1 MKKNLLA
8 SALVCTII
16 LTSLQGSV
24 IQAETTGQAASSQAV
39 TEIVQPTEE
48 KEGAAPTEE
57 TVETTGSSSTVNEE
71 VSQAVEISLEDY
83 QETVAAFQKI
93 DIGAVRAAFTEGNQ
107 EHLLYFGRGTCYY
120 CRQFSPEL
128 KNLHQ
133 LTGGK
138 IEYYDTAGD
147 DFDDTA
153 KEFLFKEVGIPGT
166 PTILYIKN
174 GQVLAGW
181 VGGGISAQELYDYF
195 YLGKTPPQLVAGE
208 EEQAPSAADEQA
220 PVETAP
226 PTTQEVPQGEQ
237 ASQDRQE
244 APKEQGSPQEV
255 ETAPKGT
262 QPSQE
267 SQEASKNEAANQN
280 KQVEVLEGETDASLL
295 ELTEQTSSRVSAVR
309 QVKPVLPTSPTQS
322 AGTKILP
329 KTGEASSEIG
339 WPMGLLTLMLALV
352 IQGLAIDHKEAE

>member
-8 SALVCTII
+8 SSLVCTIV

-24 IQAETTGQAASSQAV
+24 IQAETTGQADSSPVV
-39 TEIVQPTEE
+39 TEVVQPTEE
-48 KEGAAPTEE
+48 KEGTAPTSETEE
-57 TVETTGSSSTVNEE
+57 TAETTGSSSTVNEE

-83 QETVAAFQKI
+83 LETVAAFQKI
-93 DIGAVRAAFTEGNQ
+93 DIGAVRAAFTEDNQ

-133 LTGGK
+133 LTGEK
-138 IEYYDTAGD
+138 IEYYDTAGE

-208 EEQAPSAADEQA
+208 EQAPSATDEQA
-220 PVETAP
+220 PVETAL

-255 ETAPKGT
+255 ETAPKDT

-267 SQEASKNEAANQN
+267 SQEASKNEA
-280 KQVEVLEGETDASLL
+280 DASLL
-295 ELTEQTSSRVSAVR
+295 ELTEPNPSRVSAVR
-309 QVKPVLPTSPTQS
+309 QVKPVLPTSPAQS

-352 IQGLAIDHKEAE
+352 IQGLAIIHKEAE

>member
-8 SALVCTII
+8 NALVCTII

-24 IQAETTGQAASSQAV
+24 IQADTTGQAASSPVV

-48 KEGAAPTEE
+48 KEGTASTSETEE
-57 TVETTGSSSTVNEE
+57 TTEATGSSSTVNEE

-83 QETVAAFQKI
+83 LETVAAFQKI
-93 DIGAVRAAFTEGNQ
+93 DIGAVRAAFTEDNQ

-128 KNLHQ
+128 KSLHQ
-133 LTGGK
+133 LTSGK

-147 DFDDTA
+147 DFDDAA

-208 EEQAPSAADEQA
+208 EEQDPG
-220 PVETAP
+220 
-226 PTTQEVPQGEQ
+226 TTE
-237 ASQDRQE
+237 
-244 APKEQGSPQEV
+244 EQGSPQEV
-255 ETAPKGT
+255 ETAPKDT

-267 SQEASKNEAANQN
+267 SQEASKNEAANQT
-280 KQVEVLEGETDASLL
+280 KQAGVLEGETDASLL
-295 ELTEQTSSRVSAVR
+295 ELTEQPSSGVSAVR

-322 AGTKILP
+322 AGAKILP

-339 WPMGLLTLMLALV
+339 WPMGSLALVLALV
-352 IQGLAIDHKEAE
+352 IQGLAIVHKEAE

>member
-24 IQAETTGQAASSQAV
+24 IQAETTGQAASSPVV
-39 TEIVQPTEE
+39 TEVVQPKEE
-48 KEGAAPTEE
+48 KEGVVPTEE
-57 TVETTGSSSTVNEE
+57 TAEATGSSSTVNEE
-71 VSQAVEISLEDY
+71 ASQAVEISLEDY

-93 DIGAVRAAFTEGNQ
+93 DIRAVRAAFTEDNQ

-147 DFDDTA
+147 DFDDSA

-208 EEQAPSAADEQA
+208 EEQAPSTAEEQV
-220 PVETAP
+220 PLETTP
-226 PTTQEVPQGEQ
+226 QEVPQGEQ
-237 ASQDRQE
+237 AFQDRQE
-244 APKEQGSPQEV
+244 IPKEEGSLQEV
-255 ETAPKGT
+255 EMAPKDIK
-262 QPSQE
+262 PSQK
-267 SQEASKNEAANQN
+267 SQEASKNE
-280 KQVEVLEGETDASLL
+280 VDASLL
-295 ELTEQTSSRVSAVR
+295 ELTEANPSRVSAVR
-309 QVKPVLPTSPTQS
+309 QVKPVLPTSPAQS

-352 IQGLAIDHKEAE
+352 IQGLAIIHKEAE

>member
-24 IQAETTGQAASSQAV
+24 IQAETTGQAASSPVV
-39 TEIVQPTEE
+39 TEVVQPKEE
-48 KEGAAPTEE
+48 KEGVVPTEE
-57 TVETTGSSSTVNEE
+57 TAEATGSSSTVNEE
-71 VSQAVEISLEDY
+71 ASQAVEISLEDY

-93 DIGAVRAAFTEGNQ
+93 DIRAVRAAFTEDNQ

-147 DFDDTA
+147 DFDDSA

-208 EEQAPSAADEQA
+208 EEQAPSTAEEQV
-220 PVETAP
+220 PLETTP
-226 PTTQEVPQGEQ
+226 QEVPQGEQ
-237 ASQDRQE
+237 AFQDRQE
-244 APKEQGSPQEV
+244 IPKEEGSLQEV
-255 ETAPKGT
+255 EMAPKDIK
-262 QPSQE
+262 PSQK
-267 SQEASKNEAANQN
+267 SQEASKNEA
-280 KQVEVLEGETDASLL
+280 DASLL
-295 ELTEQTSSRVSAVR
+295 ELTEPNPSRVSAVR
-309 QVKPVLPTSPTQS
+309 QVKPVLPTSPAQS

-352 IQGLAIDHKEAE
+352 IQGLAIIHKEAE

>member
-8 SALVCTII
+8 SALVCTIL
-16 LTSLQGSV
+16 LTSLQVSV
-24 IQAETTGQAASSQAV
+24 AQAETTGQADSSPV
-39 TEIVQPTEE
+39 VIEVVQPTEE

-57 TVETTGSSSTVNEE
+57 IAEVTGSSSTVHEE

-83 QETVAAFQKI
+83 LETVAAFQKI
-93 DIGAVRAAFTEGNQ
+93 DIGAVRAAFTEDNQ
-107 EHLLYFGRGTCYY
+107 EHLLYFGRRTCYY

-128 KNLHQ
+128 KKLHQ
-133 LTGGK
+133 LTGGI
-138 IEYYDTAGD
+138 IEYYDTEGD

-208 EEQAPSAADEQA
+208 EEQAPS
-220 PVETAP
+220 
-226 PTTQEVPQGEQ
+226 TTE
-237 ASQDRQE
+237 
-244 APKEQGSPQEV
+244 EQGSPQEV
-255 ETAPKGT
+255 ETAPKDI
-262 QPSQE
+262 QSSQE
-267 SQEASKNEAANQN
+267 SQETSKDEAANQT
-280 KQVEVLEGETDASLL
+280 KQAEVLEGETDASLL
-295 ELTEQTSSRVSAVR
+295 ELTTPTPSGVSVVR

-322 AGTKILP
+322 AGAKILP
-329 KTGEASSEIG
+329 KTGEASLGIG
-339 WPMGLLTLMLALV
+339 GPIGLLTLMLALV
-352 IQGLAIDHKEAE
+352 IQGLAIVHKEAE